1 MRRSSMFVLLAAGLI
16 LALPQLAAAAG
27 FSIYEAGSRATALG
41 GAFTATADDGSA
53 LFYNPAGIS
62 FLSGSNLDVNVFGIA
77 PKMKLSQATT
87 LAGGDYYNE
96 TKDKTYLAPGSFFTT
111 NLGDKT
117 AFGLGVYAPF
127 GLGVKWENP
136 ASWVG
141 RQVSY
146 DVEIQT
152 IYVTPALSFKLT
164 DNLALAVGADVAIQH
179 LDLHKYTL
187 HPTLGVNALDT
198 EISGTSDPDVTPTF
212 GLMYRP
218 NDKFSFGVMHHMEKT
233 LDYSDQDAVLANAI
247 APGQAGYEWSSQLLM
262 GLGSADGNVL
272 NQDISAKFKL
282 PSITTAGVS
291 YQFSDRFRAEFDYVY
306 FTWSNF
312 DKLGLDFAND
322 ALDQDIEFYYDDS
335 WQIRYGMDYVLQ
347 PDKIKL
353 MAGYVYDSTPQPLAA
368 VSPLLPDSDRSD
380 ISFGA
385 AIKSGNYD
393 MTLSYMVVLG
403 DERTNIENGRP
414 ANPDPAY
421 PVGTYKSVANI
432 FGIGLGYHF

>member
-1 MRRSSMFVLLAAGLI
+1 MRRSSMFVLLAAGLV
-16 LALPQLAAAAG
+16 LVLPQLAAAAG

-53 LFYNPAGIS
+53 MFYNPAGIS
-62 FLSGSNLDVNVFGIA
+62 FMSGSSLDVNVFGIA
-77 PKMKLSQATT
+77 PKMKFSQATT
-87 LAGGDYYNE
+87 LGGGDYYNE
-96 TKDKTYLAPGSFFTT
+96 TKDKTYIAPGTFYTT
-111 NLGDKT
+111 HLNDKT
-117 AFGLGVYAPF
+117 AFGIGAYAPY
-127 GLGVKWENP
+127 GLGVEWQNP
-136 ASWVG
+136 ATWIG

-146 DVEIQT
+146 HVEIQT
-152 IYVTPALSFKLT
+152 FYVTPALSVELA
-164 DNLALAVGADVAIQH
+164 DGLALAVGADVAVQH
-179 LDLHKYTL
+179 LELHKFTQ

-218 NDKFSFGVMHHMEKT
+218 NDKLSFGVMHHMEKT
-233 LDYSDQDAVLANAI
+233 LDYNNKDATLANAI
-247 APGQAGYEWSSQLLM
+247 APGQDGYEWSSQLLA
-262 GLGSADGNVL
+262 GLGGSDQTV
-272 NQDISAKFKL
+272 SAKFNL
-282 PSITTAGVS
+282 PSITTAGLA

-312 DKLGLDFAND
+312 DKLGLDFTND
-322 ALDQDIEFYYDDS
+322 DLDQNIEFYYDDS
-335 WQIRYGMDYVLQ
+335 WQIRFGMDYVLQ

-353 MAGYVYDSTPQPLAA
+353 MAGYVYDTTPQPLAA
-368 VSPLLPDSDRSD
+368 VSPLLPDSDRND

-385 AIKSGNYD
+385 AIKSGDYD
-393 MTLSYMVVLG
+393 LTFSYMVVLG